1 MKRVYSNPATILL
14 FLTPALLIYFFFC
27 LFPIFQSFF
36 ISLYR
41 WDILG
46 TKTWV
51 GLGNYTRMLHDE
63 LLIQSTGHIFT
74 LLIIVVV
81 ITIPVAFMLAW
92 LLSQKLFGTGFIR
105 SVMYIPNL
113 LSTVAVG
120 TLWIY
125 LYHNQYGIVNRILG
139 LIGIHS
145 TGSLLSNPKTVI
157 YAIGFVMSWQSI
169 GFYIILFMVAIQNI
183 PQDITDSAKVDGLNQ
198 WQRIRYI
205 LLPLIVPTIEISL
218 VLLITAAF
226 KSFDYVYV
234 LSGGGPNHAS
244 EVMSSYMYTVGF
256 KHLDFGY
263 ASAIGLILFIICFVI
278 TQMISLFGNKQEAAQ
293 Y

>member
-36 ISLYR
+36 ISLYH
-41 WDILG
+41 WDLLG
-46 TKTWV
+46 SKTWV
-51 GLGNYTRMLHDE
+51 GFGNYSRMLNDD
-63 LLIQSTGHIFT
+63 LLIHSIGHIFT
-74 LLIIVVV
+74 LLVIVVI
-81 ITIPVAFMLAW
+81 ITIPVAFVLAW

-105 SVMYIPNL
+105 TVMYIPNL

-125 LYHNQYGIVNRILG
+125 LYHNQYGIVNKILA
-139 LIGIHS
+139 LFGIHTS
-145 TGSLLSNPKTVI
+145 GSLLGNPKTVL

-205 LLPLIVPTIEISL
+205 LLPLIVPTLEISF
-218 VLLITAAF
+218 VLLVTAAF

-256 KHLDFGY
+256 QHMDFGY
-263 ASAIGLILFIICFVI
+263 AASIGLLLFVICFVI
-278 TQMISLFGNKQEAAQ
+278 TQIISFFGSKKEAAQ

>member
-36 ISLYR
+36 ISLYH

-46 TKTWV
+46 SKTWV
-51 GLGNYTRMLHDE
+51 GLGNYSRMLQDE
-63 LLIQSTGHIFT
+63 MLIQSTGHIFT
-74 LLIIVVV
+74 LLVIVVI

-92 LLSQKLFGTGFIR
+92 LLSQKLFGTGFMR

-125 LYHNQYGIVNRILG
+125 LYHNQYGIVNKILA
-139 LIGIHS
+139 LVGIHS
-145 TGSLLSNPKTVI
+145 TGSLLSNPKTVL

-256 KHLDFGY
+256 QHMDFGY
-263 ASAIGLILFIICFVI
+263 GAAIGLILFVICFVI
-278 TQMISLFGNKQEAAQ
+278 TQIISLFGNKQEAAQ